1 MNDQTV
7 ITDVAGNGRA
17 TVTINRPDVH
27 NAFDDELIAS
37 LTGRLEALGKDD
49 AVRAVVLTGTGKSFS
64 AGGDLN
70 WMQRTASYSEEEN
83 LADAAA
89 LARLMNTLHGL
100 SKPTIARV
108 QGDAYG
114 GGVGLIACCD
124 IAVASESARFSLSEV
139 KLGLIPAVISPYVI
153 AAIGERQAGRYML
166 SAERFDAAEA
176 WRVGLIHEVTAP
188 DALDAAVN
196 GIVESLLA
204 NGPKAMAEAKALIR
218 AVAGRPIDA
227 SLNADTAARIARIR
241 ASGEGREGVAAFLGK
256 RKPDWTKT

>member
-1 MNDQTV
+1 MD
-7 ITDVAGNGRA
+7 ILLSDISNGRA
-17 TVTINRPDVH
+17 TLTLNRPDVH
-27 NAFDDELIAS
+27 NAFDDVLIAR
-37 LTGRLEALGKDD
+37 LTGELQALDSNPD
-49 AVRAVVLTGTGKSFS
+49 VRAVVLAAAGKSFS
-64 AGGDLN
+64 AGADLK
-70 WMQRTASYSEEEN
+70 WMQRMAGYSEAEN
-83 LADAAA
+83 LADAEA
-89 LARLMNTLHGL
+89 LAELMKTLNGMT
-100 SKPTIARV
+100 KPTIARV

-176 WRVGLIHEVTAP
+176 RRVGLIHEVTAP

-218 AVAGRPIDA
+218 AVAGRPIEA

-241 ASGEGREGVAAFLGK
+241 ASVEGREGVAAFLGK
-256 RKPDWTKT
+256 RKPDWIKA

>member
-1 MNDQTV
+1 MNEQTV

-27 NAFDDELIAS
+27 NAFHDELIAS

-114 GGVGLIACCD
+114 CGVGLIACCD
-124 IAVASESARFSLSEV
+124 IAVAVEPARFSLSEV

-176 WRVGLIHEVTAP
+176 WRVGLIHEVTTP

-204 NGPKAMAEAKALIR
+204 NGPRAMAEAKALIR
-218 AVAGRPIDA
+218 AVAGRPIEA

-241 ASGEGREGVAAFLGK
+241 ASVEGREGVAAFLGK
-256 RKPDWTKT
+256 RKPDWIKA

>member
-1 MNDQTV
+1 MNEQTV

-27 NAFDDELIAS
+27 NAFDDELIAA
-37 LTGRLEALGKDD
+37 LTGQLEGLGNDD
-49 AVRAVVLTGTGKSFS
+49 AVRVVVLTGAGKSFS

-70 WMQRTASYSEEEN
+70 WMQRTASYSEDEN
-83 LADAAA
+83 LVDAAA
-89 LARLMNTLHGL
+89 LGRLMNTLHGL

-124 IAVASESARFSLSEV
+124 IAVAVEPARFSLSEV

-176 WRVGLIHEVTAP
+176 RRVGLIHEVTAP

>member
-1 MNDQTV
+1 MNEQTV

-27 NAFDDELIAS
+27 NAFDDELIAA
-37 LTGRLEALGKDD
+37 LTGQLEGLGNDD
-49 AVRAVVLTGTGKSFS
+49 AVRVVVLTGAGKSFS

-70 WMQRTASYSEEEN
+70 WMQRTASYSEDEN
-83 LADAAA
+83 LVDAAA

-124 IAVASESARFSLSEV
+124 IVVAVEPARFSLSEV
-139 KLGLIPAVISPYVI
+139 KLGLIPAVISPYAI

-176 WRVGLIHEVTAP
+176 RRVGLIHEVTAP

-241 ASGEGREGVAAFLGK
+241 VAGEGREGVAAFLGK

>member
-7 ITDVAGNGRA
+7 ITDVASNGRA
-17 TVTINRPDVH
+17 SVTLNRPDVL

-37 LTGRLEALGKDD
+37 LIGQLEGLGNDD
-49 AVRAVVLTGTGKSFS
+49 AVRVVVLTGAGKSFS

-70 WMQRTASYSEEEN
+70 WMQRTASYSEDEN

-89 LARLMNTLHGL
+89 LARLMNALHGL

-124 IAVASESARFSLSEV
+124 IAVAVETARFSLSEV

-166 SAERFDAAEA
+166 SAEPFDAAEA
-176 WRVGLIHEVTAP
+176 KRIGLIHEVAAP

-204 NGPKAMAEAKALIR
+204 NGPKAMAEVKALIR
-218 AVAGRPIDA
+218 AVAGRPIEA
-227 SLNADTAARIARIR
+227 SLNADTAGRIARIR
-241 ASGEGREGVAAFLGK
+241 ASEEGREGVAAFLEK
-256 RKPDWTKT
+256 RKPGWIKT

>member
-1 MNDQTV
+1 MNEQTV

-27 NAFDDELIAS
+27 NAFDDELIAA
-37 LTGRLEALGKDD
+37 LTGQLEGLGNDD
-49 AVRAVVLTGTGKSFS
+49 AVRVVVLTGAGKSFS

-70 WMQRTASYSEEEN
+70 WMQRTASYSEDEN
-83 LADAAA
+83 LTDAAA

-139 KLGLIPAVISPYVI
+139 RLGLIPAVISPYVI

-204 NGPKAMAEAKALIR
+204 NGPRAMAEAKALIR

>member
-1 MNDQTV
+1 MNEQTV
-7 ITDVAGNGRA
+7 ITDVAGNGLA

-204 NGPKAMAEAKALIR
+204 NGPRAMAEAKALIR
-218 AVAGRPIDA
+218 AVAGRPIEA

-241 ASGEGREGVAAFLGK
+241 ASVEGREGVAAFLGK
-256 RKPDWTKT
+256 RKPDWIKA

>member
-1 MNDQTV
+1 MPYT
-7 ITDVAGNGRA
+7 TLFRS
-17 TVTINRPDVH
+17 T
-27 NAFDDELIAS
+27 
-37 LTGRLEALGKDD
+37 LTGELEGLGKDD
-49 AVRAVVLTGTGKSFS
+49 AVRVVVLTGTGESFS

-70 WMQRTASYSEEEN
+70 WVQRTASYAEDEN

-124 IAVASESARFSLSEV
+124 IAVAVEPARFSLSEV

-153 AAIGERQAGRYML
+153 AAIGECQAGRYML
-166 SAERFDAAEA
+166 SAERFDAVEA
-176 WRVGLIHEVTAP
+176 RRIGLIHEVTAP
-188 DALDAAVN
+188 DALDAAVD
-196 GIVESLLA
+196 GMVESLLA
-204 NGPKAMAEAKALIR
+204 NGPRAMAEAKALIR
-218 AVAGRPIDA
+218 AVAGRPIEA

-241 ASGEGREGVAAFLGK
+241 ASVEGREGVAAFLGK
-256 RKPDWTKT
+256 RKPDWIKA

>member
-17 TVTINRPDVH
+17 TVTLNRPDVH

-37 LTGRLEALGKDD
+37 LTGQLEGLEKND
-49 AVRAVVLTGTGKSFS
+49 AVRVVVLTGAGKSFS

-70 WMQRTASYSEEEN
+70 WMKRTASYSEDEN

-89 LARLMNTLHGL
+89 LARLMNTLHGH

-124 IAVASESARFSLSEV
+124 IAVAVETARFSLSEV
-139 KLGLIPAVISPYVI
+139 KLGLIPAVISPYVV
-153 AAIGERQAGRYML
+153 AAIGGRQAGRYML
-166 SAERFDAAEA
+166 SAERFDGAEA
-176 WRVGLIHEVTAP
+176 KRIGLIHEVAAP
-188 DALDAAVN
+188 DALDVAVN

-204 NGPKAMAEAKALIR
+204 NGPKAMAEVKALIR
-218 AVAGRPIDA
+218 AVTGRPIEA

-241 ASGEGREGVAAFLGK
+241 ASEEGREGVAAFLEK
-256 RKPDWTKT
+256 RKPDWGNR